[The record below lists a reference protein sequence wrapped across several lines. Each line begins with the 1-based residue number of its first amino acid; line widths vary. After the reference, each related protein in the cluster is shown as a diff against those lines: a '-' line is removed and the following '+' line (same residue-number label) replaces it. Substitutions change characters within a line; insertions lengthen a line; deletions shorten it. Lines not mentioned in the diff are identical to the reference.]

1 MEELYTQPEFQKLFT
16 KFHPLKNAEES
27 QLNAKEKELRIQT
40 KQTKRKTNPIWCIS
54 EHIMP

>member
-40 KQTKRKTNPIWCIS
+40 K
-54 EHIMP
+54 